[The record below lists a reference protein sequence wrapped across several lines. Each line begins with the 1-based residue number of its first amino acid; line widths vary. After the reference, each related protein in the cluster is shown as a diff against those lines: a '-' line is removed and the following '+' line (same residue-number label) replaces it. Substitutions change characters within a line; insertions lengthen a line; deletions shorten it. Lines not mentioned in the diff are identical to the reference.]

1 MISKT
6 FIYLF
11 IFCLSYLI
19 IKYLFGKNKEGLD
32 NKCKKKACKTVA
44 VHKNKL
50 ASQDTKQKISDVK
63 KEIETMIENA
73 SKIVEKNGNQIK
85 ENTKNIQKNK
95 DNEKKMKEVLK

>member
-19 IKYLFGKNKEGLD
+19 IKYLFTKNKEGLE
-32 NKCKKKACKTVA
+32 NKCKKKACKSVA

-50 ASQDTKQKISDVK
+50 ASQDTKQKINDVK
-63 KEIETMIENA
+63 SEIEAMIENA

-85 ENTKNIQKNK
+85 ENAKNMQKNK
-95 DNEKKMKEVLK
+95 EHEKKMKEALK

>member
-1 MISKT
+1 MISTT

-11 IFCLSYLI
+11 IFCLCYLL
-19 IKYLFGKNKEGLD
+19 IKYLFFKNKEGLE
-32 NKCKKKACKTVA
+32 NNCQKKACKTIA

-50 ASQDTKQKISDVK
+50 ASGDTKQKINDVK

-73 SKIVEKNGNQIK
+73 SKIVEKNGNQIR

-95 DNEKKMKEVLK
+95 KNERKMREALK